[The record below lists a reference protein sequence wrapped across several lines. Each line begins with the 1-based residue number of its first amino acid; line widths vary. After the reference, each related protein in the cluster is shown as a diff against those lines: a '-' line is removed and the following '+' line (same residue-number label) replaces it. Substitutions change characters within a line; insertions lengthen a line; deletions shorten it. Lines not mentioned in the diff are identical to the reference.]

1 MTFTSKH
8 SNFHLSNILT
18 IIPFVVK
25 CNLSFVGWFQPEHNL
40 PMSPPSHSYIQASL
54 SPGNASASTQI
65 EETLLKVK
73 PVAKPSIIP
82 TPMRIGFLGLGIMGQ
97 GMVMNLLRS
106 GHEVTVWNRTAL
118 KVSLVT
124 ALLNYGFF
132 LNKGLHTWYI
142 WNYCIWLMLCNYWFL
157 AKHEML

>member
-1 MTFTSKH
+1 MEKHNRLWNRKLLITFTSKH

-118 KVSLVT
+118 KVSVVT
-124 ALLNYGFF
+124 ALFSVQVTKNV
-132 LNKGLHTWYI
+132 
-142 WNYCIWLMLCNYWFL
+142 
-157 AKHEML
+157 